1 MVLPAGDD
9 PAAYT
14 WPVSGLDVLLVEWG
28 DYDTDYL
35 ERSALALL
43 RSGAN
48 LVLTIREADLVTG
61 QMSPIYYRE
70 VNRGAT

>member
-35 ERSALALL
+35 EQVALMLL
-43 RSGAN
+43 RSGAEII
-48 LVLTIREADLVTG
+48 VTIREALLETG
-61 QMSPIYYRE
+61 QKPPIYYRE
-70 VNRGAT
+70 AIRAAA